1 MIFPSVDFP
10 APFAPTS
17 ACTDP
22 PAMSTL
28 TSSSALV
35 PEYLLPIETSRTE
48 VTAASLIRLVLDSG
62 SSSIFG
68 WLTPRAYPSAPVSVQ
83 SGVKFGCELRYA
95 WSMIAGRVLGLRILT
110 TFGTGLPLSASYRY
124 WMPSTDSEAGYR
136 PRVA

>member
-1 MIFPSVDFP
+1 
-10 APFAPTS
+10 
-17 ACTDP
+17 
-22 PAMSTL
+22 MSTL

-62 SSSIFG
+62 SFSIF
-68 WLTPRAYPSAPVSVQ
+68 WRLPRTYPSAPVSVQ
-83 SGVKFGCELRYA
+83 SGVKFGWELRYA